1 MGRVASN
8 LAHILPICRHPP
20 ANTLSSDTWRPG
32 EDRHSAAPE
41 AVRNAS
47 LQISHQKKKKS
58 HKQNFGGKKFGE
70 TFGELAFLFV
80 YIFKFHSSS
89 MKAL

>member
-8 LAHILPICRHPP
+8 LAHILPIRRHPP

-41 AVRNAS
+41 AVHPGS
-47 LQISHQKKKKS
+47 LQISRKEKTAT
-58 HKQNFGGKKFGE
+58 NRILAGKRLVKHLGNLHFC
-70 TFGELAFLFV
+70 FV

>member
-1 MGRVASN
+1 MGRVAYN

-47 LQISHQKKKKS
+47 LQISHQKKKK
-58 HKQNFGGKKFGE
+58 KPQTEFWREK
-70 TFGELAFLFV
+70 V
-80 YIFKFHSSS
+80 W
-89 MKAL
+89 